1 MEFLPI
7 KSDGMKVHA
16 GFWKRFCAGFV
27 DALIIMP
34 IAFAL
39 AYLEGYNKTL
49 AILITIPS
57 TVLFAMY
64 SVYFNAHYGGTLG
77 KLSVKIRITKPDG
90 TRIGWLEAWKRSSV
104 DLVFAFIMLTVEI
117 WALIHVDSLEYTTA
131 GFVER
136 TRLLQSHYPAWF
148 TILTVIQQVWI
159 WSEAFVCLLNK
170 RRRAIHD
177 FIAGT
182 VVLHKQFI
190 TEQRDSIDAAT
201 HRE

>member
-1 MEFLPI
+1 VEFLPI
-7 KSDGMKVHA
+7 TSDGMKVHA

-27 DALIIMP
+27 DALILMP
-34 IAFAL
+34 IAFGL
-39 AYLEGYNKTL
+39 AYLEGFSKTL

-64 SVYFNAHYGGTLG
+64 SVYFHAHFGGTLG
-77 KLSVKIRITKPDG
+77 KIGVKIRVTKPDG

-104 DLVFAFIMLTVEI
+104 DLVFASVMLIVEI
-117 WALIHVDSLEYTTA
+117 WALIHVDSLEYTSG
-131 GFVER
+131 GFWDR
-136 TRLLQSHYPAWF
+136 TQLLQSHYPAWIG
-148 TILTVIQQVWI
+148 ILTFLQQVWI

-182 VVLHKQFI
+182 VVIQKQFI
-190 TEQRDSIDAAT
+190 TEGLQVTPLRDG
-201 HRE
+201 E